1 MATIYKRGGRWYL
14 QWSDSTGQHRLGLKK
29 YGVETEAQA
38 KNYRYAKEL
47 ELGTGKTIISSAPR
61 FSNFSTDYLHWYKHE
76 YPSSYDRMVTIIDVL
91 LPSFGDTPLNLIDA
105 QAVEFWK
112 SQRLSRVAPA
122 TVAKELRAFKAMI
135 KRSVIWG
142 VIAAHPFQYVAAP
155 QEVSSKPASY
165 YTREQMKS
173 LYKVKSPY
181 VWHWKLFAN
190 TGMRRA
196 EGQNLKIEEV
206 LTDRIRV
213 ISTAEGRTKS
223 RRWREIPI
231 NRAAREALDALIG
244 SRKEG
249 YVLPRIDGRSL
260 TRAFDRDRKRAK
272 LDGNLHRLRHTFI
285 SHLVMDGWPLRRVQV
300 IAGHANYSTTEKYAH
315 MAPDALRGFEGFE
328 I

>member
-1 MATIYKRGGRWYL
+1 MATIYQRGGRWYL
-14 QWSDSTGQHRLGLKK
+14 QWSDTKGQHRLGLSKF
-29 YGVETEAQA
+29 GVKTEAEA

-61 FSNFSTDYLHWYKHE
+61 FKSFSQDYLHWYKHE

-91 LPSFGDTPLNLIDA
+91 LPAFGDTPLNLIDP

-112 SQRLSRVAPA
+112 TKRLSQVSPA
-122 TVAKELRAFKAMI
+122 TVAKELRGFKAMI
-135 KRSVIWG
+135 KRAVIWG
-142 VIAAHPFQYVAAP
+142 TIQTHPFPYVQAP
-155 QEVSSKPASY
+155 QEVNSKPASY
-165 YTREQMKS
+165 YTSEDMKA
-173 LYKVKSPY
+173 LYNVKSPY

-196 EGQNLKIEEV
+196 EGQSLKIENV
-206 LTDRIRV
+206 LSDRIRV
-213 ISTAEGRTKS
+213 ISTSEARTKS

-231 NRAAREALDALIG
+231 NKPAREALDALIG
-244 SRKEG
+244 DRKTG

-260 TRAFDRDRKRAK
+260 TRAFDRDRKKAH

-285 SHLVMDGWPLRRVQV
+285 SHLVMAGWPLRRVQV

-315 MAPDALRGFEGFE
+315 IAPDALRGFEGFE
-328 I
+328 V